1 MPIDTKEEAKDPKAF
16 ILAVPSKGRLEEKS
30 AEIFSKAGLPLLRDG
45 ARGYQGEMDGN
56 RRVKVEYVSAG
67 DIAARLAE
75 GSAHMGITGE
85 DLLREEIADFNS
97 AIHLVSPL
105 GFGQADVVVAIPDGW
120 VDVTT
125 MNDLADVA
133 AEFRARHGRRLR
145 VATKY
150 THLTTDFFA
159 RHGADDCELVQSFGA
174 TEGAPGSGAAEAI
187 VDITSTGAT
196 LSANNLRIPN
206 DGVILKSEA
215 QLAASLKANW
225 SHEARAAAKF
235 ILTRLEAY
243 QIAKKQ
249 IKVCLRPSPGMASP
263 KLKHNEEIKELKEK
277 YDAKLV
283 DMFVGSTE
291 QGGSSY
297 TFILPAKQQAAF
309 MDEMIGNQL
318 FAIGEVSKPDF
329 LYFQRCEMLEH
340 LLGRLV

>member
-1 MPIDTKEEAKDPKAF
+1 MPIDLKNEPQDLKTF

-30 AEIFSKAGLPLLRDG
+30 AEIFSKAGLTLIRDG
-45 ARGYQGEMDGN
+45 ARGYQGEMAGIDSV
-56 RRVKVEYVSAG
+56 RVEYVSAG

-196 LSANNLRIPN
+196 LAANNLRIPE

-215 QLAASLKANW
+215 QLAASLKADW
-225 SHEARAAAKF
+225 SDKARAAAKF

-249 IKVCLRPSPGMASP
+249 IKVSLRSSPGMASP
-263 KLKHNEEIKELKEK
+263 VIRQQDIEQLQIN
-277 YDAKLV
+277 YGAKLV
-283 DMFVGSTE
+283 DMFTGSTD
-291 QGGSSY
+291 QGSSY
-297 TFILPAKQQAAF
+297 TFVLPANQQAAF
-309 MDEMIGNQL
+309 MDDMIGNRL

-329 LYFQRCEMLEH
+329 LYFQRCEMLER

>member
-1 MPIDTKEEAKDPKAF
+1 MPTDRKDESQDPKAF

-45 ARGYQGEMDGN
+45 ARGYQGEMAGN
-56 RRVKVEYVSAG
+56 GSVKVEYVSAG

-174 TEGAPGSGAAEAI
+174 TEGAPSSGAAEAI

-196 LSANNLRIPN
+196 LAANNLRIPN
-206 DGVILKSEA
+206 DGIILKSEA

-225 SHEARAAAKF
+225 SDKARAAAKF

-249 IKVCLRPSPGMASP
+249 IKVCHRSTPNMGAANMRPPE
-263 KLKHNEEIKELKEK
+263 NE
-277 YDAKLV
+277 
-283 DMFVGSTE
+283 
-291 QGGSSY
+291 Q
-297 TFILPAKQQAAF
+297 
-309 MDEMIGNQL
+309 
-318 FAIGEVSKPDF
+318 
-329 LYFQRCEMLEH
+329 
-340 LLGRLV
+340 

>member
-1 MPIDTKEEAKDPKAF
+1 
-16 ILAVPSKGRLEEKS
+16 
-30 AEIFSKAGLPLLRDG
+30 
-45 ARGYQGEMDGN
+45 
-56 RRVKVEYVSAG
+56 
-67 DIAARLAE
+67 
-75 GSAHMGITGE
+75 
-85 DLLREEIADFNS
+85 
-97 AIHLVSPL
+97 
-105 GFGQADVVVAIPDGW
+105 
-120 VDVTT
+120 

-150 THLTTDFFA
+150 THLTTDFFG

-196 LSANNLRIPN
+196 LAANNLRIPE

-215 QLAASLKANW
+215 QLAASLKADW
-225 SHEARAAAKF
+225 SDKARAAAKF

-249 IKVCLRPSPGMASP
+249 IKVSLRSSPGMASP
-263 KLKHNEEIKELKEK
+263 KLNPQKEIKELKEK

-283 DMFVGSTE
+283 DMFTGSTD
-291 QGGSSY
+291 QGSSY
-297 TFILPAKQQAAF
+297 TFVLPANQQAAF
-309 MDEMIGNQL
+309 MDDMISNQL

-329 LYFQRCEMLEH
+329 LYFQRCEMLER

>member
-1 MPIDTKEEAKDPKAF
+1 MPIDLKDEPQDLKTF

-30 AEIFSKAGLPLLRDG
+30 AEIFSKAGLTLIRDG
-45 ARGYQGEMDGN
+45 ARGYQGEMAGIDSV
-56 RRVKVEYVSAG
+56 RVEYVSAG

-150 THLTTDFFA
+150 THLTTDFFG
-159 RHGADDCELVQSFGA
+159 RHGADDYELVQSFGA

-196 LSANNLRIPN
+196 LNFARRCSTSCAS
-206 DGVILKSEA
+206 GSV
-215 QLAASLKANW
+215 AASTV
-225 SHEARAAAKF
+225 S
-235 ILTRLEAY
+235 
-243 QIAKKQ
+243 
-249 IKVCLRPSPGMASP
+249 ASTCCG
-263 KLKHNEEIKELKEK
+263 I
-277 YDAKLV
+277 
-283 DMFVGSTE
+283 S
-291 QGGSSY
+291 
-297 TFILPAKQQAAF
+297 
-309 MDEMIGNQL
+309 
-318 FAIGEVSKPDF
+318 
-329 LYFQRCEMLEH
+329 
-340 LLGRLV
+340 

>member
-1 MPIDTKEEAKDPKAF
+1 MPTDRKDESQDPKAF

-30 AEIFSKAGLPLLRDG
+30 TEIFSKAGLPLLRDG
-45 ARGYQGEMDGN
+45 ARGYQGEMVGN
-56 RRVKVEYVSAG
+56 GSVKVEYVSAG

-105 GFGQADVVVAIPDGW
+105 GFGRADVVVAIPDGW

-150 THLTTDFFA
+150 TNLTTDFFA
-159 RHGADDCELVQSFGA
+159 RQGVDDCELVQSFGA
-174 TEGAPGSGAAEAI
+174 TEGAPSSGAAEAI

-196 LSANNLRIPN
+196 LAANNLRIPN
-206 DGVILKSEA
+206 DGIILKSEA

-225 SHEARAAAKF
+225 SDKARAAAKF

-249 IKVCLRPSPGMASP
+249 IKVWLMSTPNMGAANMRPP
-263 KLKHNEEIKELKEK
+263 EIKQLQSN
-277 YDAKLV
+277 YGAKLV
-283 DMFVGSTE
+283 DISTGATN
-291 QGGSSY
+291 QGSSY
-297 TFILPAKQQAAF
+297 TFILPVKQQSAF
-309 MDEMIGNQL
+309 MDDMIGNQL

-329 LYFQRCEMLEH
+329 LYFQRCEMLER

>member
-1 MPIDTKEEAKDPKAF
+1 MPTESKDESQDPKAF

-30 AEIFSKAGLPLLRDG
+30 AEIFSIAGLPLLRDG
-45 ARGYQGEMDGN
+45 ARGYQGEMVGN
-56 RRVKVEYVSAG
+56 GSVKVEYVSAG

-150 THLTTDFFA
+150 TNLTTDFFA
-159 RHGADDCELVQSFGA
+159 RQGVDDCELVQSFGA
-174 TEGAPGSGAAEAI
+174 TEGAPSSGAAEVI

-196 LSANNLRIPN
+196 LAANNLRIPN
-206 DGVILKSEA
+206 DGIILKSEA

-225 SHEARAAAKF
+225 SDNARAAAKF

-249 IKVCLRPSPGMASP
+249 IKVCLRSTPNMGAANIRPPEFEQLVANYG
-263 KLKHNEEIKELKEK
+263 
-277 YDAKLV
+277 AKLV
-283 DMFVGSTE
+283 DISTGATD
-291 QGGSSY
+291 QGSSY
-297 TFILPAKQQAAF
+297 TFILPVNQQAAF
-309 MDEMIGNQL
+309 MDDMIGNQL
-318 FAIGEVSKPDF
+318 FAIGEVSKPEF
-329 LYFQRCEMLEH
+329 LYFQRCEMLER